1 MRVAARFWV
10 RLATTF
16 AVITAAA
23 LYAASEHSEPAEIV
37 AVGLMAVVAVLAASL
52 LHARRV
58 VRLVHQV
65 GAFADRVAAGE
76 YSARVTA
83 VGDDELADLA
93 DSVNA
98 MAARLACEG
107 HARASFIGKVSH
119 ELRTPL
125 TVIKGYAYTLHRGEL
140 DPAKAAKLEVINAE
154 CERLAYL
161 VEDILE
167 LARAQAG
174 ELRISA
180 ETFCLRGCVEEVVE
194 RLRLIAERRDVA
206 IDVHWRDGTAY
217 VMGDENRVRQ
227 IFANLLTNGIKYA
240 PPGTAVTVDGG
251 LDEGVLRVSVA
262 DAGRGIAPE
271 VVPRIFDEFYQAP
284 EGAEPG
290 AGLGLAVARELTEA
304 HGGSLRVASS
314 VGRGTRF
321 TVELPAWLET
331 A

>member
-1 MRVAARFWV
+1 MRIVRFWV

-16 AVITAAA
+16 AAITAAA
-23 LYAASEHSEPAEIV
+23 LFAAANHSQPVELAAVTLV
-37 AVGLMAVVAVLAASL
+37 AVLAVLAASL
-52 LHARRV
+52 AHARRV
-58 VRLVHQV
+58 VGLVHEV

-76 YSARVTA
+76 YNARVTA
-83 VGDDELADLA
+83 SGDDELAGLA
-93 DSVNA
+93 ESVNA

-125 TVIKGYAYTLHRGEL
+125 TVIKGYVYTLRRSES
-140 DPAKAAKLEVINAE
+140 DPDKMAKLEVIDAE

-180 ETFCLRGCVEEVVE
+180 ETFCLRDCVEEVAD
-194 RLRLIAERRDVA
+194 RLRGVADRRDVA
-206 IDVHWRDGTAY
+206 IDVRWRDESSF

-240 PPGTAVTVDGG
+240 PPGTSVDVEGG
-251 LDEGVLRVSVA
+251 VVGEQLRVSVA
-262 DAGRGIAPE
+262 DSGRGIAPDAM
-271 VVPRIFDEFYQAP
+271 PRIFDEFYQAP

-304 HGGSLRVASS
+304 HGGSLQVVSAA
-314 VGRGTRF
+314 GRGTRF
-321 TVELPAWLET
+321 TVELPAWIE
-331 A
+331 AS

>member
-1 MRVAARFWV
+1 MRIARFWV
-10 RLATTF
+10 RLAATF
-16 AVITAAA
+16 MAITASA
-23 LYAASEHSEPAEIV
+23 LLVASSHNEPAELA
-37 AVGLMAVVAVLAASL
+37 AVGMAAILAVLAASL

-58 VRLVHQV
+58 VGLVHEV

-93 DSVNA
+93 ESVNA

-125 TVIKGYAYTLHRGEL
+125 TVIKGYVYTLQRNEH
-140 DPAKAAKLEVINAE
+140 DPAKAAKLTVINAE

-161 VEDILE
+161 VGDILE

-180 ETFCLRGCVEEVVE
+180 ETFCLRECVEEVVE
-194 RLRLIAERRDVA
+194 RLRGIAERRDVEIA
-206 IDVHWRDGTAY
+206 MRWQDDESF

-227 IFANLLTNGIKYA
+227 IFANLITNGIKYA
-240 PPGTAVTVDGG
+240 PPGTTVTVDGG
-251 LDEGVLRVSVA
+251 VAGELLRVSVA
-262 DAGRGIAPE
+262 DCGRGIAPD
-271 VVPRIFDEFYQAP
+271 VIPRIFDEFYQAP

-290 AGLGLAVARELTEA
+290 AGLGLAVARELAEA
-304 HGGSLRVASS
+304 HGGTIQVASA
-314 VGRGTRF
+314 VGSGTRF
-321 TVELPAWLET
+321 TVDLPAWAET